1 MYIHIP
7 LTCSAWNRWEGLF
20 DILAK
25 TKLNKTWNTN
35 TESKPKKYKRKQ
47 TGNVGS
53 GITSKINI
61 EARVF
66 FTKLLDE
73 PTTMKLKKL
82 TYIFATA
89 AEKIHVDTFS
99 MQIYRNILTEACRS
113 IFYCF
118 FRRIL
123 TLSNFIAYL

>member
-1 MYIHIP
+1 MYVHIP

-73 PTTMKLKKL
+73 PTTMKLKKNDL
-82 TYIFATA
+82 HLCDSCGKNSCWHFFNANISKYINWG
-89 AEKIHVDTFS
+89 VS
-99 MQIYRNILTEACRS
+99 QYILL
-113 IFYCF
+113 F
-118 FRRIL
+118 L
-123 TLSNFIAYL
+123 PSNFNVI